1 MRRALSS
8 AGRRE
13 AGLLALAA
21 AAGALVAWCWPRF
34 GLPPHGTPGDA
45 PFPGLWAGFF
55 ALGLPAAFAAFTAF
69 HVWLRSAAPPGAAAG
84 VRRAAWWDGAS
95 YGVLPLFLLLMLA
108 GRATGEWRWI
118 LAASFVVVVFAKTA
132 LAVTTLYRAV
142 VLADPTPPAADPPA
156 LGRLLVA
163 VALLPYAL
171 LAPYVATAVSTGGD
185 EPVYLLN
192 VESLRADG
200 DLDLGNNVARHDA
213 ASFYWGPPPAEPWS
227 RTFPGFTALLLP
239 GYALVRAVLPHYP
252 LAGRLGAILTI
263 TLAAALLAR
272 QTYALCRDLG
282 ASRPA
287 AFWTWLLVGLAAP
300 VVVHSTHVY
309 PEVPAALLA
318 VVGARA
324 VLRVPGGPGPA
335 LLAVAVSAVAL
346 LLLKDRYAPVALG
359 LLVWALLRWSPR
371 RPRLAGGALITLLV
385 ASAATLWANPL
396 PGLFPNLR
404 RLPPWPSWDA
414 ALRAGLGVLSDQEF
428 GLLYY
433 APLWALA
440 LAGIPLLW
448 RRHRPAC
455 LGLLGI
461 TAFYL
466 LVLLR
471 YRWVRWF
478 GGWTPSPRFVLACM
492 PLWAP
497 FVAAAFDR
505 FRGRALGILH
515 GACLLWTT
523 LLGFVLVLVPAWR
536 YDDADGRARL
546 LEVVGARLGLDLAR
560 FLPSLVSPTAWTWAL
575 LLLGAAGG
583 VLVLRCGWRAP
594 AAAIPRGGGDW
605 LAPRSAAVLAAGAA
619 LIWIGLAAVVPTW
632 SLEGEALPRS
642 AGGAFQSLDYD
653 EIGWV
658 TSADGWIAERIV
670 TWPGWTE
677 IRVTAGAYTTTAEA
691 PRMRVSL
698 DGHPV
703 GVRPL
708 RAVPGYWVRGDYVAR
723 VSVRF
728 GRPVLRIELTGL
740 LDDPDGSRFQHA
752 YVDRIRL
759 SRLDEAGRQAPEH
772 DCATDPLRDCPDA
785 PVSRGELAGLLL
797 RARQGPGRDGGST
810 SEAHAAPSLEKLMAE
825 GIMTPCDPEPLC
837 AESAVSRREL
847 AATLLRAMHGRDFVP
862 PAGPPRFQDVAPDDP
877 LGPWI
882 QTLGAQQ
889 LTCGCGPRSY
899 CPEGPVT
906 WRQVVQFLGRAFP
919 GSHPPAPCQRPP

>member
-1 MRRALSS
+1 MKRFLSRV
-8 AGRRE
+8 GRRE

-21 AAGALVAWCWPRF
+21 AAGGLIAWGWPRA
-34 GLPPHGTPGDA
+34 GLPPHGAPGDA
-45 PFPGLWAGFF
+45 PFPGLWAAFF
-55 ALGLPAAFAAFTAF
+55 ALGLPAGFAAFTAF

-84 VRRAAWWDGAS
+84 VHRGAWWDGAS
-95 YGVLPLFLLLMLA
+95 YAVLPLFPVLMLA

-118 LAASFVVVVFAKTA
+118 LAASFVVVVLGKTA
-132 LAVTTLYRAV
+132 LAVTTLYRAL
-142 VLADPTPPAADPPA
+142 VLPDPSPPAADPPA

-163 VALLPYAL
+163 VGLLPYAL
-171 LAPYVATAVSTGGD
+171 LAPYVAMAVSTGGD

-200 DLDLGNNVARHDA
+200 DVDIGNNVARGDA
-213 ASFYWGPPPAEPWS
+213 ARFYWGPPPDEPWS
-227 RTFPGFTALLLP
+227 RAIPGFAALLLP
-239 GYALVRAVLPHYP
+239 GYTLVSAVLPHYP

-287 AFWTWLLVGLAAP
+287 AFWTWLLVGLGAP
-300 VVVHSTHVY
+300 VLVHSTHVY

-318 VVGARA
+318 VVAARA
-324 VLRVPGGPGPA
+324 ILRIPGGPGPA
-335 LLAVAVSAVAL
+335 LLAVAGSAVAL
-346 LLLKDRYAPVALG
+346 VLLKDRYTPVALG
-359 LLVWALLRWSPR
+359 LLVWALLRWSSR
-371 RPRLAGGALITLLV
+371 RPAPAVGALIGLLG
-385 ASAATLWANPL
+385 ASAAILWANPA
-396 PGLFPNLR
+396 PGLFPNLE
-404 RLPPWPSWDA
+404 RLPPWPGPDA
-414 ALRAGLGVLSDQEF
+414 ALRSGLGLLADQEF

-433 APLWALA
+433 APQWALA

-448 RRHRPAC
+448 RRHRHAC

-492 PLWAP
+492 PLLAP
-497 FVAAAFDR
+497 FVAVAFDAC
-505 FRGRALGILH
+505 RGRALGALH
-515 GACLLWTT
+515 GAGLLWTT

-546 LEVVGARLGLDLAR
+546 LEVLGARLGLDLAR
-560 FLPSLVSPTAWTWAL
+560 FLPSLVSPTAWTWTL

-583 VLVLRCGWRAP
+583 ILLLRRGWRAP
-594 AAAIPRGGGDW
+594 AVAVPRGGGDW
-605 LAPRSAAVLAAGAA
+605 LAPRPAAALAAGAA
-619 LIWIGLAAVVPTW
+619 LVWLGLAAVVPTW

-642 AGGAFQSLDYD
+642 SGGAFQSLDYD

-658 TSADGWIAERIV
+658 TAADGWITERIV
-670 TWPGWTE
+670 TWPGWME

-691 PRMRVSL
+691 PRLRVSL

-703 GVRPL
+703 GVRLL

-723 VSVRF
+723 VSARF
-728 GRPVLRIELTGL
+728 GRPVLRVELTGL
-740 LDDPDGSRFQHA
+740 LDDPAGSRFQHA
-752 YVDRIRL
+752 YVDRIRF
-759 SRLDEAGRQAPEH
+759 SRLDAAGRQAPEP
-772 DCATDPLRDCPDA
+772 DCATAPLRGCPDA
-785 PVSRGELAGLLL
+785 PVSRGELAELVL
-797 RARQGPGRDGGST
+797 RARSAG
-810 SEAHAAPSLEKLMAE
+810 EARAIPALKKLVAE
-825 GIMTPCDPEPLC
+825 GIVTPCDPEPLC

-847 AATLLRAMHGRDFVP
+847 AAILLRAMHGRDFLP
-862 PAGPPRFQDVAPDDP
+862 PAVPPRFRDVAPDDP
-877 LGPWI
+877 LAPWI
-882 QTLGAQQ
+882 QALGARE

-899 CPEGPVT
+899 CPGSPVT

-919 GSHPPAPCQRPP
+919 GSHPAAPCQRAP